1 MYYTWTRTD
10 RRSLPS
16 LSERSDFKASQVGRC
31 AMILCFLV
39 RMQLVLNVCSSAA
52 SQVLFKHLFLESWIN
67 IITIANCRTGRTVGR
82 QTLQFYADY
91 GHRRIRN
98 FAATDRFEELT
109 CAFYRSHWFLATRPY
124 KYGCFCLI
132 KCVSISDHWR
142 RYESLRWRSGNS
154 HRFLL
159 TTFYRCLLDFW
170 SFGSDW
176 CKVVLFIGSRK
187 RIHGFPTW

>member
-1 MYYTWTRTD
+1 
-10 RRSLPS
+10 
-16 LSERSDFKASQVGRC
+16 
-31 AMILCFLV
+31 MILCFRV

-52 SQVLFKHLFLESWIN
+52 SQVLFKHLFLESWII
-67 IITIANCRTGRTVGR
+67 IITVANWWTGRTVSR
-82 QTLQFYADY
+82 QTLQFYADC
-91 GHRRIRN
+91 GHRRLWS

-109 CAFYRSHWFLATRPY
+109 CTFYRSHWFLATRPY
-124 KYGCFCLI
+124 EYGCFLI

-159 TTFYRCLLDFW
+159 TTFYRWLLDFL

-176 CKVVLFIGSRK
+176 CKVMLFIGSCE
-187 RIHGFPTW
+187 RIHGFPTRWECWRRIT